1 MNLLDNHVHTSFSLD
16 GRDSMESVVERAIE
30 IGVKYLTFTDHLEYH
45 VDEFSINCTDYMNT
59 ILELK
64 DKYKNNIEILAGIEV
79 GYQTHIRE
87 KINFILKRNLFDFV
101 LCSTHTVDKMSVSSD
116 KFYKGYTKEEV
127 YNKYF
132 QSILETINEF
142 NNFDCYGH
150 LDYII
155 RYSNYKEREV
165 VYSDYR
171 DILDIVLK
179 NIIYLGKGIE
189 INTSGYRYGLNSM
202 HPNYD
207 ILKRYKELGGEIIT
221 IGSDSHRA
229 GDLCCDFDKAF
240 NLLEYIGF
248 KYICK
253 FKERRPEFIEI
264 NNERKSFI
272 A

>member
-1 MNLLDNHVHTSFSLD
+1 MNLLDNHVHTSFSSD
-16 GRDSMESVVERAIE
+16 GKDSMEKVIERAIK
-30 IGVKYLTFTDHLEYH
+30 IGVRHLTFTDHLEYNSE
-45 VDEFSINCTDYMNT
+45 DFSINCTDYMNT

-64 DKYKNNIEILAGIEV
+64 YKYKNNIEILAGIEV
-79 GYQTHIRE
+79 GYQDYIRE
-87 KINFILKRNLFDFV
+87 KINLILKRNLFDFV
-101 LCSTHTVDKMSVSSD
+101 LCSTHTVDKISVSSE

-132 QSILETINEF
+132 QSILNTINEF

-155 RYSNYKEREV
+155 RYSNYVGREV
-165 VYSDYR
+165 IYR
-171 DILDIVLK
+171 DYMDIIDSVLK

-189 INTSGYRYGLNSM
+189 INTSGYRYGLNSI

-229 GDLCCDFDKAF
+229 IDLCCDFDRGF
-240 NLLEYIGF
+240 DILENIGF
-248 KYICK
+248 KYVCK
-253 FKERRPEFIEI
+253 FKGRKPEFIEI
-264 NNERKSFI
+264 NKERKSFI